1 MIHSVLIV
9 TYLLT
14 YLDYYDLSIYDI
26 SRPRSRDLDPA
37 LAEGCRSRK
46 GRERRMAFPSPPRR
60 GQSQGASSVAS
71 NVGDDRDAWSCPL
84 PNEIFEVGSQ
94 GQDEDIAALG
104 VAIAL
109 LNHHAWCTPVR
120 HASQTLD
127 SPSTFLA
134 ALTFLRCLLG
144 RDGSLPSSTRRSC
157 RSQGSGHL
165 FLRSHSPIRTVSLIN
180 LHRG

>member
-1 MIHSVLIV
+1 MYV
-9 TYLLT
+9 TR
-14 YLDYYDLSIYDI
+14 S
-26 SRPRSRDLDPA
+26 PRSRRIGHCNTHSA
-37 LAEGCRSRK
+37 LGEPCGSCRRRSATP
-46 GRERRMAFPSPPRR
+46 RMAEPSPPRR

-71 NVGDDRDAWSCPL
+71 YVGDDRDAWSCPL
-84 PNEIFEVGSQ
+84 PNAIFEVGSQ

-109 LNHHAWCTPVR
+109 RNHHAWCTPVR
-120 HASQTLD
+120 HASQTLG

-134 ALTFLRCLLG
+134 ALTFFLRCPLG

-165 FLRSHSPIRTVSLIN
+165 FLRSHSPISTLSLSN
-180 LHRG
+180 LRRG

>member
-1 MIHSVLIV
+1 MS
-9 TYLLT
+9 
-14 YLDYYDLSIYDI
+14 
-26 SRPRSRDLDPA
+26 
-37 LAEGCRSRK
+37 E
-46 GRERRMAFPSPPRR
+46 PSPPRR

-71 NVGDDRDAWSCPL
+71 YVGDDRDAWSCPL

-109 LNHHAWCTPVR
+109 RNHHAWCTPVR

-134 ALTFLRCLLG
+134 ALTFLCCPLG

-165 FLRSHSPIRTVSLIN
+165 FLRSHSPISTLSLSN
-180 LHRG
+180 LRRGCCFNSLRYWSLASACPSPRSSWRIVWSVHTPQPHHSQPTIRNLTPLT

>member
-1 MIHSVLIV
+1 VDGTDRLQKE
-9 TYLLT
+9 
-14 YLDYYDLSIYDI
+14 
-26 SRPRSRDLDPA
+26 
-37 LAEGCRSRK
+37 AEK
-46 GRERRMAFPSPPRR
+46 VARESPQRARMAFPSPPRR

-71 NVGDDRDAWSCPL
+71 NVGDDRDVWSCPL

-104 VAIAL
+104 VATAL